1 MKNTSS
7 FLGAKQSTSLS
18 LIIHQ
23 IVQISDPEKIL
34 LLAASFDYQLTEN
47 IFMKNPVQQY
57 RGNRYNLLILS
68 EVQPKNSLSKL
79 ELKLMERML
88 DHRNVQFAVIDIIEF
103 NKEVETGDS
112 YWRYILLNAMLSYDK
127 GQIPL
132 ANPYL

>member
-1 MKNTSS
+1 M
-7 FLGAKQSTSLS
+7 GAKQSTSLS
-18 LIIHQ
+18 IIIHQ